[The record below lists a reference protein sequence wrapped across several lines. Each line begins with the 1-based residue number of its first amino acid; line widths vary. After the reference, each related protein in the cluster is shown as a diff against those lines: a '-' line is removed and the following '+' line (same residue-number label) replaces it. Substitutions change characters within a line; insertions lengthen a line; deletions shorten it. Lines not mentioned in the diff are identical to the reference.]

1 MKLLTEHES
10 KKLLA
15 EYGIPVTREAVA
27 RSREDALLLACEIGF
42 PVAMKISSPDIA
54 HKYAAGCVLLDV
66 GAQDVGAAF
75 ETVVANAKKRAPA
88 ARIDGVLVQ
97 EMVSRGTEIIIG
109 IKCDSQF
116 GHAVMFGLGGVF
128 VEVLDDVSFRIVP
141 LTEQDAIEMTKEI
154 RGHSALAGCDV
165 GAIVD
170 TILKVSEM
178 AAKENIIELD
188 INPLITCG
196 KGVVA
201 VDAHTVIGD
210 PHSNNLAPPHNTL
223 RLRDQVM
230 P

>member
-1 MKLLTEHES
+1 MKILTEHES

-15 EYGIPVTREAVA
+15 EYGIPVTTESVA

-54 HKYAAGCVLLDV
+54 HKNAAGCVLLDV
-66 GAQDVGAAF
+66 GEQDVGAAY
-75 ETVVANAKKRAPA
+75 NALVKNVKKHAPN

-97 EMVSRGTEIIIG
+97 EMVPRGTEIVIG
-109 IKCDSQF
+109 VKRDPQF

-141 LTEQDAIEMTKEI
+141 LTKQDAIEMTEEI
-154 RGHSALAGCDV
+154 RGRSILAGCDV

-178 AAKENIIELD
+178 AAKEKIFELD
-188 INPLITCG
+188 INPLVACG
-196 KGVVA
+196 IGVVA
-201 VDAHTVIGD
+201 VDARVVF
-210 PHSNNLAPPHNTL
+210 
-223 RLRDQVM
+223 QK
-230 P
+230 

>member
-1 MKLLTEHES
+1 MKILTEHES

-27 RSREDALLLACEIGF
+27 RNREDALLLACEIGF

-54 HKYAAGCVLLDV
+54 HKNAAGCVLLDV
-66 GAQDVGAAF
+66 GGQDVGAAYDAL
-75 ETVVANAKKRAPA
+75 VKNAKKHAPD

-141 LTEQDAIEMTKEI
+141 LTEQDAIEMTEEI
-154 RGHSALAGCDV
+154 RGHSILAGCDA
-165 GAIVD
+165 GAIVS

-178 AAKENIIELD
+178 AAKEDILELD
-188 INPLITCG
+188 INPLIACEQ
-196 KGVVA
+196 GVVA
-201 VDAHTVIGD
+201 VDARVVF
-210 PHSNNLAPPHNTL
+210 
-223 RLRDQVM
+223 QK
-230 P
+230 

>member
-1 MKLLTEHES
+1 MKILTEHES

-27 RSREDALLLACEIGF
+27 GGREDVLLLAREIGF

-54 HKYAAGCVLLDV
+54 HKNAAGCVLLDV

-75 ETVVANAKKRAPA
+75 ETIVANAKKHAPD

-97 EMVSRGTEIIIG
+97 EMVPRGTEIVIG

-141 LTEQDAIEMTKEI
+141 LTERDAIEMTKEI
-154 RGHSALAGCDV
+154 RGHSILAGCDV

-170 TILKVSEM
+170 TILKVSEI
-178 AAKENIIELD
+178 AAKEKIFELD
-188 INPLITCG
+188 INPLVACER
-196 KGVVA
+196 GVVA
-201 VDAHTVIGD
+201 VDARVVF
-210 PHSNNLAPPHNTL
+210 
-223 RLRDQVM
+223 QK
-230 P
+230 

>member
-1 MKLLTEHES
+1 MKILTEHES

-54 HKYAAGCVLLDV
+54 HKNAAGCVLLDLV
-66 GAQDVGAAF
+66 KQNVGAAF
-75 ETVVANAKKRAPA
+75 ETIVESAKKHAPD

-97 EMVSRGTEIIIG
+97 EMVPRGTEIVIG
-109 IKCDSQF
+109 VKCDLQF

-141 LTEQDAIEMTKEI
+141 LTKRDAIEMTEEI
-154 RGHSALAGCDV
+154 RGHSILAGCDV

-178 AAKENIIELD
+178 AAKEKIFELD
-188 INPLITCG
+188 INPLVACER
-196 KGVVA
+196 GVVT
-201 VDAHTVIGD
+201 VDARAILDG
-210 PHSNNLAPPHNTL
+210 
-223 RLRDQVM
+223 
-230 P
+230 

>member
-1 MKLLTEHES
+1 MKILTEHES

-27 RSREDALLLACEIGF
+27 RSREDAILLAREIGF

-54 HKYAAGCVLLDV
+54 HKNAAGCVLLDV
-66 GAQDVGAAF
+66 GKPDVGAAYNTLA
-75 ETVVANAKKRAPA
+75 ENAKKHAPD

-97 EMVSRGTEIIIG
+97 EMVPRGTEIVIG

-141 LTEQDAIEMTKEI
+141 LTKQDAIEMTEEI
-154 RGHSALAGCDV
+154 RGRSILAGCDV

-178 AAKENIIELD
+178 AAKEKIFELD
-188 INPLITCG
+188 INPLIACER
-196 KGVVA
+196 GVVA
-201 VDAHTVIGD
+201 VDARVIFKG
-210 PHSNNLAPPHNTL
+210 
-223 RLRDQVM
+223 
-230 P
+230 

>member
-1 MKLLTEHES
+1 MKILTEHES

-15 EYGIPVTREAVA
+15 TYGIPVTREAVA

-66 GAQDVGAAF
+66 RKPDVGAAF
-75 ETVVANAKKRAPA
+75 ETLVANAKKHSPD

-97 EMVSRGTEIIIG
+97 EMVPRGTEIVIG

-141 LTEQDAIEMTKEI
+141 LTKQDAIEMTEEI
-154 RGHSALAGCDV
+154 KGRSILAGCDV
-165 GAIVD
+165 GAIVS

-178 AAKENIIELD
+178 AAKEKIFELD
-188 INPLITCG
+188 INPLVACEM
-196 KGVVA
+196 GVVA
-201 VDAHTVIGD
+201 VDARAIFKG
-210 PHSNNLAPPHNTL
+210 
-223 RLRDQVM
+223 
-230 P
+230 

>member
-1 MKLLTEHES
+1 MKILTEHES

-54 HKYAAGCVLLDV
+54 HKNAAGCALLDV
-66 GAQDVGAAF
+66 GRLDVGAAF
-75 ETVVANAKKRAPA
+75 ETIVANAKKHASD

-97 EMVSRGTEIIIG
+97 ELVPRGTEIVIG
-109 IKCDSQF
+109 ITFDSQF

-141 LTEQDAIEMTKEI
+141 LTEQDALEMTEEI
-154 RGHSALAGCDV
+154 RGHSILDGCDV

-170 TILKVSEM
+170 TILKVSMM
-178 AAKENIIELD
+178 AAKENIFELD
-188 INPLITCG
+188 INPLIACEM
-196 KGVVA
+196 GVVA
-201 VDAHTVIGD
+201 VDARVIFKG
-210 PHSNNLAPPHNTL
+210 
-223 RLRDQVM
+223 
-230 P
+230 

>member
-1 MKLLTEHES
+1 MKILTEHES

-27 RSREDALLLACEIGF
+27 RNREDALLLACEIGF

-54 HKYAAGCVLLDV
+54 HKNAAGCVLLDV
-66 GAQDVGAAF
+66 GAQDVGASF
-75 ETVVANAKKRAPA
+75 ETIVANAKKYAPD

-97 EMVSRGTEIIIG
+97 EMLPRGTEIVIG
-109 IKCDSQF
+109 VKCDPQF

-141 LTEQDAIEMTKEI
+141 LTEQDAIEMTEEI
-154 RGHSALAGCDV
+154 RGHSILAGCDV

-178 AAKENIIELD
+178 AAKEKIFELD
-188 INPLITCG
+188 INPLVACER
-196 KGVVA
+196 GVVT
-201 VDAHTVIGD
+201 VDARAILDG
-210 PHSNNLAPPHNTL
+210 
-223 RLRDQVM
+223 
-230 P
+230 

>member
-15 EYGIPVTREAVA
+15 KYGIPVTREAVA
-27 RSREDALLLACEIGF
+27 RSREDALLLAREIGF

-66 GAQDVGAAF
+66 GAQDVGAAS
-75 ETVVANAKKRAPA
+75 ETIVANAKKHSPD

-97 EMVSRGTEIIIG
+97 EMVPRGTEIVIG
-109 IKCDSQF
+109 VTCDLQF

-141 LTEQDAIEMTKEI
+141 LKERDAIEMTEEI
-154 RGHSALAGCDV
+154 RGRSILTGCDV

-170 TILKVSEM
+170 TILKVSKM
-178 AAKENIIELD
+178 AAKENILELD
-188 INPLITCG
+188 INPLIVCG

-201 VDAHTVIGD
+201 VDASATIGG
-210 PHSNNLAPPHNTL
+210 
-223 RLRDQVM
+223 
-230 P
+230 

>member
-1 MKLLTEHES
+1 MKILTEHES

-27 RSREDALLLACEIGF
+27 RSREDALLLAREIGF

-54 HKYAAGCVLLDV
+54 HKNAAGCVLLGV
-66 GAQDVGAAF
+66 GAQDMGAAYMTLL
-75 ETVVANAKKRAPA
+75 ENAKKHAPD

-97 EMVSRGTEIIIG
+97 EMLPRGTEIVIG

-141 LTEQDAIEMTKEI
+141 LTKQDAIEMTEEI
-154 RGHSALAGCDV
+154 RGRSILAGCDV

-170 TILKVSEM
+170 TILKVSAM
-178 AAKENIIELD
+178 AAKEKIFELD
-188 INPLITCG
+188 INPIIACER
-196 KGVVA
+196 GVVA
-201 VDAHTVIGD
+201 VDARVIFKG
-210 PHSNNLAPPHNTL
+210 
-223 RLRDQVM
+223 
-230 P
+230 

>member
-1 MKLLTEHES
+1 MKILTEHES

-27 RSREDALLLACEIGF
+27 RSKGDALLLAREIGF

-54 HKYAAGCVLLDV
+54 HKNAAGCVLLDV

-75 ETVVANAKKRAPA
+75 ETIVANAKKRAPD

-97 EMVSRGTEIIIG
+97 EMVPRGTEIVIG
-109 IKCDSQF
+109 IQCDSQF

-141 LTEQDAIEMTKEI
+141 LTKQDAIEMTEEI
-154 RGHSALAGCDV
+154 RGRSILAGCDV
-165 GAIVD
+165 TSIVD
-170 TILKVSEM
+170 IILKVSEM
-178 AAKENIIELD
+178 AAKENILELD
-188 INPLITCG
+188 INPLVACE

-201 VDAHTVIGD
+201 VDARAVIGD
-210 PHSNNLAPPHNTL
+210 S
-223 RLRDQVM
+223 
-230 P
+230 